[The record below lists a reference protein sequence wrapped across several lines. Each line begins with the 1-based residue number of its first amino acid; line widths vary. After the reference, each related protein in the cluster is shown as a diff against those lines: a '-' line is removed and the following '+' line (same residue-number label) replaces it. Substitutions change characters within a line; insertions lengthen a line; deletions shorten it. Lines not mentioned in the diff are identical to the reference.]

1 MVCSS
6 TLRAKPVTHST
17 KRCWPRWV
25 KPTAI
30 GNRMACQSDHSG
42 VAFIAHLL
50 EGWFVGGHNRQAPSR
65 RWACQSTRMQ
75 DNGERHCQT
84 LDFTRNYC
92 LGCSSRLLP
101 GPFRDSTLVLT
112 SCCCTLWQGLSRDAS
127 LSRVGQPLPLRA
139 APLATLLLAEP
150 TTPGRPLLPA
160 PQAQGSPQAHAPDH
174 PAGDPPVGG
183 EVRAE

>member
-42 VAFIAHLL
+42 VTFIAHLL

-65 RWACQSTRMQ
+65 RCACQSTRMQ

-84 LDFTRNYC
+84 LDFTRNYWLEC
-92 LGCSSRLLP
+92 PLSLYRGLGFMAVRESRWLI
-101 GPFRDSTLVLT
+101 D
-112 SCCCTLWQGLSRDAS
+112 
-127 LSRVGQPLPLRA
+127 
-139 APLATLLLAEP
+139 
-150 TTPGRPLLPA
+150 
-160 PQAQGSPQAHAPDH
+160 QGSAHLLFLTRSLLGSRHRPAEQRSRRGFSDH
-174 PAGDPPVGG
+174 
-183 EVRAE
+183 R

>member
-25 KPTAI
+25 KPKAI

-65 RWACQSTRMQ
+65 RCACQSTRMQ

-84 LDFTRNYC
+84 LDFTRNYWIAEFAHRDTEV
-92 LGCSSRLLP
+92 LEQHLLP
-101 GPFRDSTLVLT
+101 HERRDHGRGVL
-112 SCCCTLWQGLSRDAS
+112 G
-127 LSRVGQPLPLRA
+127 LPLSH
-139 APLATLLLAEP
+139 EP
-150 TTPGRPLLPA
+150 G
-160 PQAQGSPQAHAPDH
+160 H
-174 PAGDPPVGG
+174 
-183 EVRAE
+183 

>member
-1 MVCSS
+1 TRSRPISDWVMVCSS

-42 VAFIAHLL
+42 VTFIAHLL

-65 RWACQSTRMQ
+65 RCACQSTRLQ

-92 LGCSSRLLP
+92 IEG
-101 GPFRDSTLVLT
+101 DS
-112 SCCCTLWQGLSRDAS
+112 G
-127 LSRVGQPLPLRA
+127 G
-139 APLATLLLAEP
+139 
-150 TTPGRPLLPA
+150 LPA
-160 PQAQGSPQAHAPDH
+160 HVRRFGANSCDLHAIADWLKECGVTTVAMESTGVYWIPLFELLE
-174 PAGDPPVGG
+174 ARGF
-183 EVRAE
+183 EVWLVEPGQ

>member
-42 VAFIAHLL
+42 VTFIAHLL

-65 RWACQSTRMQ
+65 RCACQSTRMQ

-92 LGCSSRLLP
+92 LAERLA
-101 GPFRDSTLVLT
+101 F
-112 SCCCTLWQGLSRDAS
+112 QGLAVGLQDVEVMDGR
-127 LSRVGQPLPLRA
+127 LPRVGVRPDVRLV
-139 APLATLLLAEP
+139 
-150 TTPGRPLLPA
+150 GRGL
-160 PQAQGSPQAHAPDH
+160 QH
-174 PAGDPPVGG
+174 
-183 EVRAE
+183 

>member
-1 MVCSS
+1 TRSRPISDWVMVCSS

-42 VAFIAHLL
+42 VTFIAHLL

-65 RWACQSTRMQ
+65 RCACQSTRMQ

-92 LGCSSRLLP
+92 LVALLP
-101 GPFRDSTLVLT
+101 FSPASRRHRSCCSPDLHTSAETETLWRDSPPVKKPKCALASPVQMIPVSFGSLHP
-112 SCCCTLWQGLSRDAS
+112 SPEIHVAFQSAIVGRDAD
-127 LSRVGQPLPLRA
+127 
-139 APLATLLLAEP
+139 
-150 TTPGRPLLPA
+150 
-160 PQAQGSPQAHAPDH
+160 PQAKN
-174 PAGDPPVGG
+174 VF
-183 EVRAE
+183 